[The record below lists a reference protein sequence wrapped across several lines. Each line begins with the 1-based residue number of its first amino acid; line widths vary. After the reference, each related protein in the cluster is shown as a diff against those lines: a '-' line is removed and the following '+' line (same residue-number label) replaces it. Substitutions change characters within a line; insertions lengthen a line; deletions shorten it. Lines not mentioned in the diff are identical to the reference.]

1 MLIFEAYE
9 KYKIMPGLQEHQ
21 LRVAAVAETIL
32 ENFTQPLS
40 GRDKIVKA
48 CLLHDIGNIIKFN
61 LGKLPE
67 FLEPLGLKYWQ
78 GVQAEFVLRYG
89 KDEHAA
95 SIQIA
100 REMKMP
106 ERVLELIE
114 SIGFSQ
120 GLSNA
125 KTNDWAKKIC
135 AYSDMRVAPK
145 GLVSLEA
152 RLDDLRVRYN
162 QGQSNFQVR
171 QFEDALRE
179 IEKQIF
185 KHCNIRPEDITEVK
199 VSKVA
204 DKLKVWRV

>member
-1 MLIFEAYE
+1 M
-9 KYKIMPGLQEHQ
+9 
-21 LRVAAVAETIL
+21 
-32 ENFTQPLS
+32 
-40 GRDKIVKA
+40 
-48 CLLHDIGNIIKFN
+48 GNIIKFN

-67 FLEPLGLKYWQ
+67 LLEPQGLKYWQ

-106 ERVLELIE
+106 ERVLELID
-114 SIGFSQ
+114 SSGFSQ

-152 RLDDLRVRYN
+152 RLDDLRARYN